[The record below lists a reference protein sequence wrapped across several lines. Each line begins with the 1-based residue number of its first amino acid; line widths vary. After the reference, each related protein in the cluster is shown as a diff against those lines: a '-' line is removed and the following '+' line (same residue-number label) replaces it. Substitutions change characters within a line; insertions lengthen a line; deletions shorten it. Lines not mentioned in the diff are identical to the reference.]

1 MSSSTAN
8 AQSMLTLKVV
18 IIGDQNVGKT
28 CLIKRHTQGLF
39 SNHEDPSI
47 GAQFFSK
54 KMVASYDANNVN
66 QKLNRQ
72 SSNV

>member
-1 MSSSTAN
+1 
-8 AQSMLTLKVV
+8 MLTFKVV

-28 CLIKRHTQGLF
+28 CLIKRHTQNVF

-54 KMVASYDANNVN
+54 KMTASYDAAN
-66 QKLNRQ
+66 KDIK
-72 SSNV
+72 

>member
-1 MSSSTAN
+1 
-8 AQSMLTLKVV
+8 MLTFKVV

-54 KMVASYDANNVN
+54 KMVASYDAANKDPKNS
-66 QKLNRQ
+66 R
-72 SSNV
+72 